1 MTCTEHEKIAAF
13 DTLFSNNHIQ
23 ILKVMLPY
31 LDNPMQKFGAIYIK
45 LLELQYTIKFCQ
57 KHSDGLWSCTN
68 QDSSANF
75 SNLCNE
81 LSPFLNIE
89 EKKQIEQIQ
98 NMLHA
103 AKMYREIS
111 KTMESMKEFMPDMED
126 MFQNIQADSFSGFP
140 FSKADADAADS
151 SSDTSSQKSNA
162 SAPIPGFDMTN
173 MLMNMLTP
181 EQKEMVEL
189 LKGEDIHVK

>member
-31 LDNPMQKFGAIYIK
+31 LDNPMQKFGAVYIK

-57 KHSDGLWSCTN
+57 KHSDDLWSCTN

-75 SNLCNE
+75 SKLCNE

-126 MFQNIQADSFSGFP
+126 MFQN
-140 FSKADADAADS
+140 KADADAADS